1 MEPREPTGLASFL
14 FDRIQHNPASHPP
27 DITLAMAAR
36 STEIRLFHGEALFRL
51 GQRATHFYM
60 VKSGTIYVL
69 DERGSVALKQ
79 FFTGELFGI
88 PEVLAR
94 AEWTNTAIAFGITRL
109 VCFDASHL
117 FQSLDEMP
125 QSQSDFIKHLATLA

>member
-1 MEPREPTGLASFL
+1 MT
-14 FDRIQHNPASHPP
+14 D
-27 DITLAMAAR
+27 R
-36 STEIRLFHGEALFRL
+36 STEIKLFHGEALFRL

-94 AEWTNTAIAFGITRL
+94 AEWTNTAVAFGITHL
-109 VCFDASHL
+109 ACFDASHL

-125 QSQSDFIKHLATLA
+125 QSQSDFIKHIAALA